1 MTPEVFDI
9 YNKHLINLVNVM
21 FEEFDIKD
29 FLTAQARERL
39 VRDGRLVSRHNKID
53 LADICKFLM
62 QPRTETMNV
71 ESRVFL
77 ELINKQTDVTK
88 EDIIERRSD
97 LNPEAFRN
105 FNLKLSSKVYSGSL
119 PRINADR
126 LIMAFDG
133 SMISL
138 QQTKGLMAEFGGH
151 PGKTASGVG
160 SPLSRSEFLVDTE
173 TECIIDAEFGK
184 FRSDEG
190 SMAISIMDR
199 LPKIILERHPVALF
213 DRKYCGFRTV
223 YAAMRNG
230 IDFIIRVKR
239 NFSKKTDDFIKSGKK
254 TDDIE
259 ISPTSQSVRRHLK
272 RYPHEAFGGP
282 VTVHMCRAYDGS
294 EPVILMSSIPLEP
307 EQGAAIYALR
317 WKAESV
323 IDNYKNLFQVEIFS
337 GNRPLVVRQD
347 FYSRLIPYNFF
358 YLFLHAATMS
368 CLKSEEEKESEHP
381 KKLKYAYRLNANASL
396 HRFKEVFPRLCYPN
410 SDESLSL
417 NLIKF
422 MTKFHEPIRPNR
434 HLNRKFRALKL
445 FGKYISVQNYR
456 RAI

>member
-9 YNKHLINLVNVM
+9 YNKSLVNLVNEM
-21 FEEFDIKD
+21 FEDFDIKD
-29 FLTAQARERL
+29 FLTAEARKRL
-39 VRDGRLVSRHNKID
+39 VRDGRLVCRHNKID
-53 LADICKFLM
+53 LADICRFLM

-71 ESRVFL
+71 ESQVFL
-77 ELINKQTDVTK
+77 ELIGRQTDVTK

-97 LNPEAFRN
+97 LDPEAFRD
-105 FNLKLSSKVYSGSL
+105 FNLRLSDKVYSGHL

-133 SMISL
+133 STVSL
-138 QQTKGLMAEFGGH
+138 QQTDVLMDEFGGH
-151 PGKTASGVG
+151 PGKNPTGVG

-190 SMAISIMDR
+190 SMAISIIDR
-199 LPKIILERHPVALF
+199 LPQSVLDRHPIALF
-213 DRKYCGFRTV
+213 DRKYCGFRTI
-223 YAAMRNG
+223 YAAMRKG
-230 IDFIIRVKR
+230 IDFVIRVKR
-239 NFSKKTDDFIKSGKK
+239 NFSKQTDDFIKSGKQ
-254 TDDIE
+254 TDVLVLE
-259 ISPTSQSVRRHLK
+259 PTPQSVRKHRRK
-272 RYPHEAFGGP
+272 YPDEQFGGK
-282 VTVHMCRAYDGS
+282 VTVHMCRAYDGN
-294 EPVILMSSIPLEP
+294 EPVILMSSMHLEP
-307 EQGAAIYALR
+307 EQGAAFYTLR
-317 WKAESV
+317 WKAESA

-337 GNRPLVVRQD
+337 GNRPIVVRQD
-347 FYSRLIPYNFF
+347 FYSRLISYNFF

-368 CLKSEEEKESEHP
+368 CLKSEERENTDSS

-396 HRFKEVFPRLCYPN
+396 HRFKEVFPRLCYPCP
-410 SDESLSL
+410 DESLSL

-434 HLNRKFRALKL
+434 HLTRKFRALKL
-445 FGKYISVQNYR
+445 FGKYITVQNYR

>member
-9 YNKHLINLVNVM
+9 YNKHLINLVNGM

-71 ESRVFL
+71 ESQVFL

-88 EDIIERRSD
+88 EDIIERRSNLD
-97 LNPEAFRN
+97 PEAFRN

-119 PRINADR
+119 PRINTDR

-199 LPKIILERHPVALF
+199 LPKIILEKHPVALF

-254 TDDIE
+254 TDVIE

-272 RYPHEAFGGP
+272 RYPHEAFGGT

-307 EQGAAIYALR
+307 EQGATIYALR

-337 GNRPLVVRQD
+337 GNRPLAVRQD

-368 CLKSEEEKESEHP
+368 CLKSEEEKESEHS

>member
-9 YNKHLINLVNVM
+9 YNKRLINLVNSM
-21 FEEFDIKD
+21 FEDFDIKD
-29 FLTAQARERL
+29 FLTGQARERL

-53 LADICKFLM
+53 LSDICRFLM

-77 ELINKQTDVTK
+77 ELINRQTDVTK
-88 EDIIERRSD
+88 EDIIERRTCLD
-97 LNPEAFRN
+97 PEAFRN
-105 FNLKLSSKVYSGSL
+105 FNLKLSSEVYSGNL

-151 PGKTASGVG
+151 PGRTASGVG

-173 TECIIDAEFGK
+173 TECIMDAEFGK

-199 LPKIILERHPVALF
+199 LPKSVLERHPVALF
-213 DRKYCGFRTV
+213 DRKYCGFRTM

-230 IDFIIRVKR
+230 IDFIIRAKR
-239 NFSKKTDDFIKSGKK
+239 NFSKKTDDFIRSGKK
-254 TDDIE
+254 TDVIE
-259 ISPTSQSVRRHLK
+259 LRPTSQSVRKHLK
-272 RYPHEAFGGP
+272 RYPREAFGGA
-282 VTVHMCRAYDGS
+282 VTVHMCRAYDGN
-294 EPVILMSSIPLEP
+294 EPVVLMSSIPLEP
-307 EQGAAIYALR
+307 GPGAAIYALR
-317 WKAESV
+317 WKAESA
-323 IDNYKNLFQVEIFS
+323 IDNYKNLFQVEVFS
-337 GNRPLVVRQD
+337 GNRPLAVRQD

-368 CLKSEEEKESEHP
+368 CLKSEEAKGVEDS
-381 KKLKYAYRLNANASL
+381 KKRRYAYRLNANASL
-396 HRFKEVFPRLCYPN
+396 HRFKEVFPRLCYPDP
-410 SDESLSL
+410 DESLSL

-422 MTKFHEPIRPNR
+422 MTRFHEPIRPNR
-434 HLNRKFRALKL
+434 HLHRNFRAIKL
-445 FGKYISVQNYR
+445 YGKYITVQNYR

>member
-105 FNLKLSSKVYSGSL
+105 FNLKLSSKIYSGSL

-239 NFSKKTDDFIKSGKK
+239 NFSKKTDDFIRSGKK

>member
-105 FNLKLSSKVYSGSL
+105 FNLKLSSKVYSGSF

-199 LPKIILERHPVALF
+199 LPKNILERHPVALF

-239 NFSKKTDDFIKSGKK
+239 NFSKKTDDFIRSGKK
-254 TDDIE
+254 TDVIE

-272 RYPHEAFGGP
+272 RYPHEAFGGT

-323 IDNYKNLFQVEIFS
+323 INNYKNLFQVEIFS
-337 GNRPLVVRQD
+337 GNRPLAVRQD

-422 MTKFHEPIRPNR
+422 MTKYHEPIRPNR